1 MRLTQER
8 RRAVSR
14 AKTIEKLR
22 ERYPRLDIEEREYED
37 ERGRNVGI
45 VASCDEFPATAT
57 WRTYKV
63 WATGP
68 PTPEHVAEA
77 EAKLEKLRTALTP
90 VGEECVIGPLSPA
103 QEEYVREQTKD
114 FEKRAMHGALTP
126 VEEDLE
132 EDEGDG

>member
-1 MRLTQER
+1 M
-8 RRAVSR
+8 SR
-14 AKTIEKLR
+14 AQTIEKLR

-37 ERGRNVGI
+37 ARGRNVGI

-77 EAKLEKLRTALTP
+77 EAKLVKLRTALTP
-90 VGEECVIGPLSPA
+90 VGE
-103 QEEYVREQTKD
+103 
-114 FEKRAMHGALTP
+114 
-126 VEEDLE
+126 DLE
-132 EDEGDG
+132 EDEATPRPQVVCLCGGPRQAGGAAVGRTG